1 MMSECAIL
9 YEADC
14 CFYHWLQQSKG
25 GSEIIMQEARM
36 NKKKLIIGGAAAGVV
51 LAAAIVGFVFLRGSA
66 GSSQGNS
73 ENLVYVDS
81 VASITGLGSGNG
93 MINRFAGVVEP
104 RETIDIKVSSDK
116 TVKECYVKEGDEVKK
131 GQKLFMYDTSEAEEN
146 LSSKEIEVDRIKMD
160 IETYKANVESL
171 KKEKANAS
179 SDEQLDYTVRIQ
191 SAENNAKR
199 SEYELKS
206 TQQEI
211 EQLKKSINEAVVTSE
226 IDGVVKSIND
236 SNDDTA
242 VYYGGSDSG
251 DSYMTLLSTGQ
262 YRIKGT
268 INEQNMGALSEGDS
282 IIIHSR
288 VDENKTW
295 TGTLSEIDMEHPEN
309 SNNDGYYMSG
319 SSSSDTTSSNSY
331 PFYVDLDSDEDL
343 MLGQHVYMER
353 DEGQLEEKEGLWLAS
368 YYIVQEDDKAYVWA
382 AGKREKIEKREIT
395 LGEYDEELDEYQVT
409 DGLTEED
416 YIAYPDES
424 VKEGAPVTKNIEDL
438 YGSEDD
444 SMGDSYDDSM
454 LYDSPGDSMMMEG
467 DMDDGYVGLDDSDD
481 DMEFEDE
488 DTEFEDE
495 SQDMDMPSDMPD
507 EVMDVGDTPAGE
519 E

>member
-1 MMSECAIL
+1 M
-9 YEADC
+9 
-14 CFYHWLQQSKG
+14 K
-25 GSEIIMQEARM
+25 
-36 NKKKLIIGGAAAGVV
+36 KKKLIIGTAAASVV
-51 LAAAIVGFVFLRGSA
+51 LAASIVGFVFLKGTS
-66 GSSQGNS
+66 SDSQGSS

-81 VASITGLGSGNG
+81 VASIVGLGSGNG
-93 MINRFAGVVEP
+93 MLNRFAGVVEP
-104 RETIDIKVSSDK
+104 QETVNIKISSDK

-131 GQKLFMYDTSEAEEN
+131 GQELFIYDTSEAEEN
-146 LSSKEIEVDRIKMD
+146 LASKEIEIDRIKMD

-211 EQLKKSINEAVVTSE
+211 EQLKKSINEAVVKSE

-236 SNDDTA
+236 STDDSA
-242 VYYGGSDSG
+242 VYYGNGDNS

-268 INEQNMGALSEGDS
+268 INEQNMGSLSEGDA
-282 IIIHSR
+282 IIVHSR

-295 TGTLSEIDMEHPEN
+295 TGTLTEIDMEHPEN
-309 SNNDGYYMSG
+309 SNSDNYYMS
-319 SSSSDTTSSNSY
+319 SNSSDTTSSNSY
-331 PFYVDLDSDEDL
+331 PFYVDLDADDDL

-353 DEGQLEEKEGLWLAS
+353 DEGQLEEKEGLWLGS
-368 YYIVQEDDKAYVWA
+368 YYIIQEDDKAYVWA
-382 AGKREKIEKREIT
+382 AGKRDKIEKREVT
-395 LGEYDEELDEYQVT
+395 LGEYDEDMDEYQIT

-424 VKEGAPVTKNIEDL
+424 IKEGASVTRNIEDL
-438 YGSEDD
+438 YNSEDD
-444 SMGDSYDDSM
+444 TLGDTPNNSTMEGSSSDN
-454 LYDSPGDSMMMEG
+454 MMMKG
-467 DMDDGYVGLDDSDD
+467 DLNDGYVGPDGA
-481 DMEFEDE
+481 DE
-488 DTEFEDE
+488 ELETEDE
-495 SQDMDMPSDMPD
+495 SEDINVPSDMPD
-507 EVMDVGDTPAGE
+507 EVMDIGDSPAGE

>member
-1 MMSECAIL
+1 M
-9 YEADC
+9 
-14 CFYHWLQQSKG
+14 K
-25 GSEIIMQEARM
+25 
-36 NKKKLIIGGAAAGVV
+36 KKKLIIGTAAAGVV
-51 LAAAIVGFVFLRGSA
+51 LAAAIVGFVFLKGTS
-66 GSSQGNS
+66 SDSQGSS

-81 VASITGLGSGNG
+81 VASIVGLGSGNG
-93 MINRFAGVVEP
+93 MLNRFAGVVEP
-104 RETIDIKVSSDK
+104 QETVNIKVSSDK

-131 GQKLFMYDTSEAEEN
+131 GQELFIYDTSEAEEN
-146 LSSKEIEVDRIKMD
+146 LASKEIEIDRIKMD

-236 SNDDTA
+236 STDDS
-242 VYYGGSDSG
+242 VVSYGNGDNS

-268 INEQNMGALSEGDS
+268 INEQNMGSLSEGDA
-282 IIIHSR
+282 IIVHSR

-295 TGTLSEIDMEHPEN
+295 TGTLTEIDMEHPEN
-309 SNNDGYYMSG
+309 NNNDYVISSG
-319 SSSSDTTSSNSY
+319 SSDTTSSNSY
-331 PFYVDLDSDEDL
+331 PFYVDLDADDDL

-353 DEGQLEEKEGLWLAS
+353 DEGQLEEKEGLWLGS
-368 YYIVQEDDKAYVWA
+368 YYIIQEDGKAYVWA
-382 AGKREKIEKREIT
+382 AGKRDKIEKREVT
-395 LGEYDEELDEYQVT
+395 LGEHDEDLDEYQIT
-409 DGLTEED
+409 GGLTEDD

-424 VKEGAPVTKNIEDL
+424 IKEGASVTRNIEDL
-438 YGSEDD
+438 YNSEDD
-444 SMGDSYDDSM
+444 TLGDTLDNSTMEGS
-454 LYDSPGDSMMMEG
+454 SSDSMMLEG
-467 DMDDGYVGLDDSDD
+467 DLNDGYVGLD
-481 DMEFEDE
+481 EADE
-488 DTEFEDE
+488 ELETEDE
-495 SQDMDMPSDMPD
+495 SEDINVPSDMPD
-507 EVMDVGDTPAGE
+507 EVMDIGNSPAGE